1 MVVVPSLVIG
11 VFLFLFMLNNVYSQT
26 YEIERFNR
34 SKDTIRSPITIENE
48 TETERKTRESVQSVE
63 DRYTIKEDITED
75 QIDYIDEIFDAIN
88 SLTKDNNKSTSEKD
102 TKDDSKNDTDDKLS
116 NEEIVS
122 KLDDILSDEITN
134 NINDVVFMQLV
145 GLDSD
150 EREQGKKIFTDTLQK
165 VLDNGVR
172 IENISSAKEEVQSSI
187 KYATLDQETKDA
199 LEELVDFAVVENS
212 IFDVE
217 KTMQARNDA
226 AKDVNPVIIS
236 SGDII
241 VREGQIITNEI
252 YDELKLVGL
261 LQQEKNILPGLGL
274 IIFILFICATIMY
287 ELNRLYE
294 REKLDYRIVWT
305 IVIISLLNVTIMK
318 IASIYTD
325 QLNQLFFIVPA
336 ATGVLLLKLLTFERF
351 SMIMAIIY
359 AVTGSILF
367 NGQIPGSLNMEAC
380 IYFLFFQ
387 LTGIVCLRRGCKSR
401 GVKTVR

>member
-1 MVVVPSLVIG
+1 
-11 VFLFLFMLNNVYSQT
+11 
-26 YEIERFNR
+26 
-34 SKDTIRSPITIENE
+34 
-48 TETERKTRESVQSVE
+48 
-63 DRYTIKEDITED
+63 
-75 QIDYIDEIFDAIN
+75 
-88 SLTKDNNKSTSEKD
+88 
-102 TKDDSKNDTDDKLS
+102 

-187 KYATLDQETKDA
+187 KYAKLDQET
-199 LEELVDFAVVENS
+199 
-212 IFDVE
+212 
-217 KTMQARNDA
+217 NDE

-305 IVIISLLNVTIMK
+305 
-318 IASIYTD
+318 
-325 QLNQLFFIVPA
+325 
-336 ATGVLLLKLLTFERF
+336 
-351 SMIMAIIY
+351 
-359 AVTGSILF
+359 
-367 NGQIPGSLNMEAC
+367 
-380 IYFLFFQ
+380 
-387 LTGIVCLRRGCKSR
+387 
-401 GVKTVR
+401 

>member
-1 MVVVPSLVIG
+1 
-11 VFLFLFMLNNVYSQT
+11 
-26 YEIERFNR
+26 
-34 SKDTIRSPITIENE
+34 
-48 TETERKTRESVQSVE
+48 
-63 DRYTIKEDITED
+63 DITED

-150 EREQGKKIFTDTLQK
+150 EREKIITNTLQK
-165 VLDNGVR
+165 GRDNGVR
-172 IENISSAKEEVQSSI
+172 IENISSTKEEVQSSI

-236 SGDII
+236 
-241 VREGQIITNEI
+241 
-252 YDELKLVGL
+252 
-261 LQQEKNILPGLGL
+261 
-274 IIFILFICATIMY
+274 
-287 ELNRLYE
+287 
-294 REKLDYRIVWT
+294 
-305 IVIISLLNVTIMK
+305 
-318 IASIYTD
+318 
-325 QLNQLFFIVPA
+325 
-336 ATGVLLLKLLTFERF
+336 
-351 SMIMAIIY
+351 
-359 AVTGSILF
+359 
-367 NGQIPGSLNMEAC
+367 
-380 IYFLFFQ
+380 
-387 LTGIVCLRRGCKSR
+387 
-401 GVKTVR
+401 

>member
-1 MVVVPSLVIG
+1 
-11 VFLFLFMLNNVYSQT
+11 
-26 YEIERFNR
+26 
-34 SKDTIRSPITIENE
+34 
-48 TETERKTRESVQSVE
+48 
-63 DRYTIKEDITED
+63 
-75 QIDYIDEIFDAIN
+75 
-88 SLTKDNNKSTSEKD
+88 EKD

-172 IENISSAKEEVQSSI
+172 IENISRAEE
-187 KYATLDQETKDA
+187 E
-199 LEELVDFAVVENS
+199 VDFAVVENS

-274 IIFILFICATIMY
+274 IIFILFICA
-287 ELNRLYE
+287 
-294 REKLDYRIVWT
+294 
-305 IVIISLLNVTIMK
+305 
-318 IASIYTD
+318 
-325 QLNQLFFIVPA
+325 
-336 ATGVLLLKLLTFERF
+336 
-351 SMIMAIIY
+351 
-359 AVTGSILF
+359 
-367 NGQIPGSLNMEAC
+367 
-380 IYFLFFQ
+380 
-387 LTGIVCLRRGCKSR
+387 
-401 GVKTVR
+401 